1 MRPSKQKSRTLRR
14 VFKKTPGGR
23 TTTAYVKRKPKK
35 LRCSGCGA
43 ELMGIKRLRPYKLAN
58 TAKTKRRPERPYG
71 GVLCSRCT
79 RKKII
84 DGVRAQSA

>member
-23 TTTAYVKRKPKK
+23 TIVAYVKRKPKK
-35 LRCSGCGA
+35 LYCSNCGK
-43 ELMGIKRLRPYKLAN
+43 ELMGMKQLRPYKMAS
-58 TAKTKRRPERPYG
+58 TPKTEKRPERPYG

-79 RKKII
+79 RRRII
-84 DGVRAQSA
+84 ESARMNA